1 VRGRDV
7 LLLVLTAAAGWADA
21 ISYVGLG
28 HVFTANMTGN
38 LVLLGLAVGHVE
50 AGGAERSAL
59 AFAGFVAGGL
69 LGSTLTRDA
78 GEDPWPWRV
87 TLALGVEAAVLIAF
101 SALWWAGAGRSHAG
115 LDALIG
121 LCAVGMGAQSAAVR
135 RLAVAGVATTY
146 VTGTLTNLIAGLA
159 ALQLAGG
166 WTRQAAVLAALPV
179 GAVAAA
185 AMWSHWPAPAASG
198 PALLVAAA
206 TVAAALTMRAA
217 APVSP

>member
-28 HVFTANMTGN
+28 RVFTANMTGN

-50 AGGAERSAL
+50 ASGAERSAA

-69 LGSTLTRDA
+69 LGSALTRDA
-78 GEDPWPWRV
+78 GGGPWPPRV
-87 TLALGVEAAVLIAF
+87 TVVLGIEAVVLVAF
-101 SALWWAGAGRSHAG
+101 AARWWAGAERSRAG

-121 LCAVGMGAQSAAVR
+121 LSAVGMGAQSAAVR
-135 RLAVAGVATTY
+135 RLAVSGVATTY
-146 VTGTLTNLIAGLA
+146 VTGTLTNLVAGLA

-166 WTRQAAVLAALPV
+166 WTRQAAVLAALPA

-185 AMWSHWPAPAASG
+185 AVWARWPALAVAGPAA
-198 PALLVAAA
+198 LVTAAA
-206 TVAAALTMRAA
+206 VAAALTMRPSAC
-217 APVSP
+217 VSP